1 MFHKTLIAIAFGLAV
16 AVGTAPAAQADI
28 DLDIKLN
35 LNFGGHYG
43 RNITCKTGA
52 RIVAERFN
60 QVSLGNC
67 AGQNYDY
74 NGKRNG
80 KWYHVK
86 VSRYSGRVTAVS
98 RWWR

>member
-1 MFHKTLIAIAFGLAV
+1 MFRKTLIAIAFGLAV
-16 AVGTAPAAQADI
+16 AAGTAPAAQADI

-60 QVSLGNC
+60 QVEIRNC
-67 AGQNYDY
+67 GGQNYDY

-86 VSRYSGRVTAVS
+86 VSRYSGRITLVN

>member
-1 MFHKTLIAIAFGLAV
+1 MFRKTLIAIAFGLAV
-16 AVGTAPAAQADI
+16 AAGTAPAARADI

-43 RNITCKTGA
+43 RNITCRTGA
-52 RIVAERFN
+52 RIVAQRFN
-60 QVSLGNC
+60 RVGIRSC

-74 NGKRNG
+74 SAARNG

-86 VSRYSGRVTAVS
+86 VSRYSGRIASVT

>member
-1 MFHKTLIAIAFGLAV
+1 MFRKTLIAIAFGLAI
-16 AVGTAPAAQADI
+16 AAATAPAAQADI

-43 RNITCKTGA
+43 RNISCRTGA
-52 RIVAERFN
+52 RIVGERFN
-60 QVSLGNC
+60 QINIRSC
-67 AGQNYDY
+67 AGSNYDY
-74 NGKRNG
+74 NAKRNG

-86 VSRYSGRVTAVS
+86 VSRSSGRIVSVT